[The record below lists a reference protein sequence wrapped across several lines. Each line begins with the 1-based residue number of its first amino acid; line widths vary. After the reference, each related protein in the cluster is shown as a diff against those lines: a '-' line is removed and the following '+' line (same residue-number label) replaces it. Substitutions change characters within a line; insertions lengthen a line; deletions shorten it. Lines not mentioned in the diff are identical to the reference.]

1 MKQRLAD
8 EQQKKAKIKYDTKNL
23 DDIIAMLK
31 KDYRLRVGVIGS
43 KAKQKNGSKTNAEIG
58 TFHEQPNGPGKG
70 IIPRRSFLID
80 SILHEL
86 NFNSEKMKPIK
97 KFLFTQ
103 FFDKKAPE
111 KFLQDLGAKCLLAI
125 ETGFATNGFG
135 RWKAWSA
142 SYEAKRKRMVKRMP
156 SLFKGTGIRL
166 KVARELIGLYSNIL
180 TLTGKLRHSISFKI
194 FKNLKK

>member
-1 MKQRLAD
+1 MAN

-23 DDIIAMLK
+23 DDIISMLK
-31 KDYRLRVGVIGS
+31 KDYKLRVGIIGS
-43 KAKQKNGSKTNAEIG
+43 KAKQKHGKDSNKTNAEIG
-58 TFHEQPNGPGKG
+58 TFHEQPDGAGKG
-70 IIPRRSFLID
+70 IIPRRSFLLD

-86 NFNSEKMKPIK
+86 NFNSEKMKPVK

-135 RWKAWSA
+135 RWKAWSK
-142 SYEAKRKRMVKRMP
+142 SYEAKRKRMVKRLP
-156 SLFKGTGIRL
+156 SLFKGTGVRL
-166 KVARELIGLYSNIL
+166 KMARELIGLYSNIL

>member
-1 MKQRLAD
+1 MAN
-8 EQQKKAKIKYDTKNL
+8 EQQKKGKIKYNTKNL
-23 DDIIAMLK
+23 DDIISMLK
-31 KDYRLRVGVIGS
+31 KDYKLRVGVIGS
-43 KAKQKNGSKTNAEIG
+43 KAKQKNGNLTNAEIG
-58 TFHEQPNGPGKG
+58 TFHEQPDGPGKG
-70 IIPRRSFLID
+70 IIPRRSFLLD

-86 NFNSEKMKPIK
+86 NFNSEKMKPVK
-97 KFLFTQ
+97 KYLFTQ

-166 KVARELIGLYSNIL
+166 KQARNLIGLYANIL

-194 FKNLKK
+194 IKNQNK

>member
-1 MKQRLAD
+1 MAN
-8 EQQKKAKIKYDTKNL
+8 EQQKGKIKYDTKNL
-23 DDIIAMLK
+23 DDIISMLK
-31 KDYRLRVGVIGS
+31 KDYRLRIGVIGS
-43 KAKQKNGSKTNAEIG
+43 QAKQKNGKLTNAEVG
-58 TFHEQPNGPGKG
+58 TFHEQPDGAGKG
-70 IIPRRSFLID
+70 IMPRRSFLID
-80 SILHEL
+80 SILHEI
-86 NFNSEKMKPIK
+86 NFNSEKMKPVK
-97 KFLFTQ
+97 KYLFTQ

-135 RWKAWSA
+135 RWKSWSA
-142 SYEAKRKRMVKRMP
+142 AYEAKRKRMVKRMP

-194 FKNLKK
+194 IKNQNK